1 MSESLAAAYA
11 RVSTNDQG
19 SIANQLEAIRRST
32 EEHGETL
39 SREYEDAGYSGDTD
53 QRPQFQQMI
62 ADATSPDRPFTTII
76 VYDLTRF
83 SQSNADLAKYRQ
95 QLSAAGVELRSVS
108 EPASTRHEPQR

>member
-39 SREYEDAGYSGDTD
+39 AREYEDAGYGGDTD

-76 VYDLTRF
+76 VYDLSRF
-83 SQSNADLAKYRQ
+83 SRSNADLAKYRQ